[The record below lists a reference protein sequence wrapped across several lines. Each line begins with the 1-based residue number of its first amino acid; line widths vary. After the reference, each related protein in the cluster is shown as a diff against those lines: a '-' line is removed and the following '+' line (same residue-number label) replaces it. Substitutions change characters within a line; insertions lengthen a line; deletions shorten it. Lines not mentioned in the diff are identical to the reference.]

1 MNSHLLNYR
10 FSPYQNDI
18 QYSPPCST
26 SAEPCWW
33 TCKQP
38 SSSWLPPL
46 QETTLAAGPHAGAA
60 ARTLL
65 HPLLLLI
72 TPHPC
77 SIENGSVERERV
89 LEVPGRRKGDDRREV
104 ILSTLGSSQPLPAV
118 GLTLSLLFSYVIYSS
133 LAEPGQG
140 TWSSVVVCNEYSV
153 LFKRAALSPCLSCF
167 CFKWS

>member
-10 FSPYQNDI
+10 FSPDQNDI

-38 SSSWLPPL
+38 SSSWLPLL
-46 QETTLAAGPHAGAA
+46 QETTLAAGPHIGAA

-65 HPLLLLI
+65 HPLLFPI

-77 SIENGSVERERV
+77 SMENGSVERRSA
-89 LEVPGRRKGDDRREV
+89 GGAREE
-104 ILSTLGSSQPLPAV
+104 GSRWWRGGHPFNPRILPATSFCGADFV
-118 GLTLSLLFSYVIYSS
+118 LILQLFIYSS

-140 TWSSVVVCNEYSV
+140 TWSSVMVCNEYPV
-153 LFKRAALSPCLSCF
+153 LFKHTALSPCLSC
-167 CFKWS
+167 CYFKWS